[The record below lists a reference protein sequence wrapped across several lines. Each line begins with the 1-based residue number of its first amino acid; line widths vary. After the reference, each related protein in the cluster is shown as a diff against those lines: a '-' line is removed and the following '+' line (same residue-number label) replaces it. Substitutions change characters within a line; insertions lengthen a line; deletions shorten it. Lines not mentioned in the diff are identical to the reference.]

1 MSASCA
7 LVFNLRQFAQ
17 QLPLLVRVWP
27 IVEAGPARNRRSSLQ
42 LLALPLVVFMR
53 RRARPRWRRSL
64 RVGGGSEPSNL
75 YEFQS
80 QTPYRR
86 CLRNAQALIA
96 REGQCLR
103 TESPAGARRKSLAAF
118 YQVRD

>member
-7 LVFNLRQFAQ
+7 LVFNLRQFTQ

-27 IVEAGPARNRRSSLQ
+27 VVEAGPARNRRSSLQ

-64 RVGGGSEPSNL
+64 RVGGGSKRP
-75 YEFQS
+75 
-80 QTPYRR
+80 P
-86 CLRNAQALIA
+86 
-96 REGQCLR
+96 
-103 TESPAGARRKSLAAF
+103 KS
-118 YQVRD
+118 